1 MSRSVVLLIAIG
13 MILSFPVAHGA
24 ERIPFHVSLF
34 DGDVTVSL
42 IITSVVTSVEPDY
55 DFDVKIELTE
65 QNASGE
71 IEYLDEGKHGARV
84 NCAGRGK
91 VLVGRSVYVPNP
103 AQARGD
109 WKQDLLQTVCV
120 SPTS

>member
-1 MSRSVVLLIAIG
+1 

-55 DFDVKIELTE
+55 DFDVKMV
-65 QNASGE
+65 AS
-71 IEYLDEGKHGARV
+71 
-84 NCAGRGK
+84 
-91 VLVGRSVYVPNP
+91 P
-103 AQARGD
+103 
-109 WKQDLLQTVCV
+109 
-120 SPTS
+120 